1 MEAVAASVAALAAVI
16 GAGADHADPAG
27 AARADRHGADP
38 LGDADH
44 LLRAA
49 DPLRERADAALDGL
63 AEVARLEARA
73 AALKV
78 TLASQYVQASRAL
91 AAPAASPH
99 DRAVRAMA
107 WSPRSPAS

>member
-1 MEAVAASVAALAAVI
+1 
-16 GAGADHADPAG
+16 
-27 AARADRHGADP
+27 
-38 LGDADH
+38 
-44 LLRAA
+44 LRDA

-99 DRAVRAMA
+99 ERAAQAMA
-107 WSPRSPAS
+107 VVAEVACVLTVSERAAGPCWPTPGP